1 MIKKKIKFGKHE
13 RGYKL
18 VAFTLN
24 VLESTSVK
32 LIRMKERRRIPS
44 YAQAQRV

>member
-1 MIKKKIKFGKHE
+1 MIKKKVKLGRQEKS
-13 RGYKL
+13 YKL

-24 VLESTSVK
+24 VFESVK
-32 LIRMKERRRIPS
+32 LVKMEERRRIPS

>member
-13 RGYKL
+13 RSYKL

-24 VLESTSVK
+24 ALESTSVK
-32 LIRMKERRRIPS
+32 LIRMEERRRIPS
-44 YAQAQRV
+44 YAKAK

>member
-13 RGYKL
+13 RSYKL
-18 VAFTLN
+18 VALTLN

-32 LIRMKERRRIPS
+32 LIRMEERRRIPS

>member
-13 RGYKL
+13 RSYKL

-32 LIRMKERRRIPS
+32 LVKMEERRRIPS
-44 YAQAQRV
+44 YAQAQQV